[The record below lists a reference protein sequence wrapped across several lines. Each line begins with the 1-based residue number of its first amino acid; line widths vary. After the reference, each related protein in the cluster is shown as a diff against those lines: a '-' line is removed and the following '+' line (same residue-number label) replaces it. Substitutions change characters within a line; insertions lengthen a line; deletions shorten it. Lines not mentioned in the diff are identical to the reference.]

1 MVGLDLVVVVFCAFL
16 LAKGIWKGFVKE
28 IAGIVAIIGGV
39 AVSFLFHAQIQPHIS
54 SFVAEKYVQ
63 LASYVLVF
71 LGFYLIVMML
81 GKLLDKTLRSIML
94 GGINRIL
101 GALFG
106 FIKACFWLTL
116 LTFAYTK
123 IHLGIGFN
131 HPMWVTDSMCY
142 PFLLDLVSIGESL
155 IPA

>member
-16 LAKGIWKGFVKE
+16 VAKGIWKGFVKE
-28 IAGIVAIIGGV
+28 IAGIVAVIGGV
-39 AVSFLFHAQIQPHIS
+39 AVSFLFHAKVQPYVS
-54 SFVAEKYVQ
+54 AFVGEKYIQ
-63 LASYVLVF
+63 LVSYVVIF

-81 GKLLDKTLRSIML
+81 GKLLDKILRSIML
-94 GGINRIL
+94 GGINRVL

-106 FIKACFWLTL
+106 LIKACFWLTL

-131 HPMWVTDSMCY
+131 HPVWVTDSICY
-142 PFLLDLVSIGESL
+142 PFLLDFVSVGESL